1 MNEQKFREKG
11 NAHFQNA
18 VSNLNSNR
26 IYEASMALASAMYFY
41 DAAGDLDSAEDCR
54 SHLLEILE
62 SFKIG
67 KSEFVV
73 FDKYSREAFNN
84 YTPKSDTIE
93 SFVNVQLRVFPR
105 LDSRIKTG
113 LLGYRKYLN

>member
-1 MNEQKFREKG
+1 MSEQKFREKG

-18 VSNLNSNR
+18 VSSLNSNR

-41 DAAGDLDSAEDCR
+41 DAAGDTDSSEDCR

-67 KSEFVV
+67 NREFGI
-73 FDKYSREAFNN
+73 FDKYGREALSN
-84 YTPKSDTIE
+84 YTSKSDTIE
-93 SFVNVQLRVFPR
+93 SFVNAQLRVFPR
-105 LDSRIKTG
+105 LDSRIKTK
-113 LLGYRKYLN
+113 LLGNRKYLN